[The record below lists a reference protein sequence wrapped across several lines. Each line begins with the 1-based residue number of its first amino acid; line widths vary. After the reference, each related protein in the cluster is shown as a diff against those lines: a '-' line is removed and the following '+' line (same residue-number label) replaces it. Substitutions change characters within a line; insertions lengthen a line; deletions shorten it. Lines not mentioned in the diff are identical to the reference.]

1 MRPRRTES
9 PQCQAISCF
18 QGNLIKVTPLKPT
31 GFWLALRDS
40 SNFRRGT
47 GTKFVKKINTD
58 QVRFQT
64 SIEFQVH
71 FQYQNFSSNSA
82 PWFCSVVTWKT
93 DLLNKSNSQ
102 ARPWMWSWPSLIP
115 QFNCR
120 PLDTCEWHFFHV
132 IPNDMIR
139 IVFVSPAPYGRPKDF
154 FRSWV
159 QCKSS
164 WWY

>member
-1 MRPRRTES
+1 MTSDFLCTYYFQSLAGFRSQLHGSQFHLQSQIWLGLNLMRPRRTES

-47 GTKFVKKINTD
+47 GTRFVKKINND

-102 ARPWMWSWPSLIP
+102 ARPWMWLAIFDSTI
-115 QFNCR
+115 
-120 PLDTCEWHFFHV
+120 
-132 IPNDMIR
+132 
-139 IVFVSPAPYGRPKDF
+139 
-154 FRSWV
+154 
-159 QCKSS
+159 
-164 WWY
+164 